1 MNLMF
6 RNLKILIVED
16 EKIIAKDI
24 EATIKRLGYESAGI
38 VSNAED
44 AIKRAGESKP
54 GLVLMDITLKGGT
67 DGIEAAKIINDTF
80 DTPVVYLTAHQDADT
95 IERSMFTNSYGF
107 ITKPLDDRDI
117 NSAINS
123 AIYRYDVENKLKEA
137 EERYFRLTENAM
149 DMIFS
154 QSLDDLTYNYVN
166 RACTDITGYTPAEF
180 YMKPNLIESMVKPDW
195 TEHYKRNF
203 RRMAA
208 GEEVSDIEFM
218 VRCKSG
224 EDRWLNQ
231 RSTIVKDSQ
240 GKPQTVEAII
250 TDVTQR
256 KVYEKKLE
264 ETNEKLRAYSNHL
277 QKARE
282 EERHF
287 ISREIHD
294 QLGQDLTVLKMDTSF
309 IRKKAAKQPEN
320 ANTEELV
327 GELTKVNLSIDEI
340 INKVRKIATDL
351 RPNVLD
357 KLGLSEAIVWHAG
370 EFEKRTKIKCETE
383 LCEDSFSLG
392 IDKSV
397 SVFRIMQETL
407 TNIARHSGAGKV
419 LIKLENKNGWLI
431 LTISDNGKGITR
443 EEIDGAKSLGIVG
456 MKERAL
462 LFGGLWGIESEK
474 GKYTKIEVKVP
485 LDPKPEENED

>member
-1 MNLMF
+1 MNLVF

-24 EATIKRLGYESAGI
+24 ESTIKRLGYESAGI

-44 AIKRAGESKP
+44 AIKKAGEMKP

-80 DTPVVYLTAHQDADT
+80 DIPVVYLTAHQDEDT

-117 NSAINS
+117 NSAINA

-154 QSLDDLTYNYVN
+154 QSLEDMTYNYVN
-166 RACTDITGYTPAEF
+166 RACLDITGYTPAEF
-180 YMKPNLIESMVKPDW
+180 YMKPNLIEEIVKPDW
-195 TEHYKRNF
+195 TEQYKRNV
-203 RRMAA
+203 RRLAA
-208 GEEVSDIEFM
+208 GESINDIEFM
-218 VRCKSG
+218 VKHKSG
-224 EDRWLNQ
+224 DDRWLNQ
-231 RSTIVKDSQ
+231 RSTVVKNAS
-240 GKPQTVEAII
+240 GKPHIVEAII

-256 KVYEKKLE
+256 KIYEKKLE

-282 EERHF
+282 DERYN

-294 QLGQDLTVLKMDTSF
+294 QLGQDLTVLKMDISF

-320 ANTEELV
+320 ANSAELV
-327 GELTKVNLSIDEI
+327 ADLTQVNLAIDEV
-340 INKVRKIATDL
+340 INKVRKIATEL

-357 KLGLSEAIVWHAG
+357 KLGLAEAIVWHAG

-383 LCEDSFSLG
+383 LCEDGFNLG
-392 IDKSV
+392 IEKSI
-397 SVFRIMQETL
+397 SMFRIMQETL
-407 TNIARHSGAGKV
+407 TNIARHSGADKV

-431 LTISDNGKGITR
+431 LTISDNGKGITS
-443 EEIDGAKSLGIVG
+443 EEIEGAKSLGIVG

-485 LDPKPEENED
+485 LDPKEEE